1 VTESDA
7 TDDPPPQQS
16 VAEAVRARG
25 HQTLWDYLRANPGV
39 PMVEVAETLEAAPAV
54 VLSTTYA
61 IGNVLAECRED
72 FIALGMPLTAQA
84 VHEAMQWLAE
94 PYPRSVDTR
103 KQASRRRDPAK
114 PLAQV

>member
-1 VTESDA
+1 MTESDA

-39 PMVEVAETLEAAPAV
+39 PMVEVAETLDAAPAV
-54 VLSTTYA
+54 VLFTTYA

-84 VHEAMQWLAE
+84 RARSHAVVGRAVPALGGHAQTSE
-94 PYPRSVDTR
+94 P
-103 KQASRRRDPAK
+103 QA
-114 PLAQV
+114 